1 MEPDPDSNPQPGSP
15 RRERWQE
22 NPGTGVVRQTM
33 DLIVM
38 LCLGVLLFRTF
49 SAEAY
54 VVPTGSMAPT
64 LLGHHRELTCPNCRF
79 TFVIGLD
86 EEGHQPHAV
95 CPNCGKDGLD
105 GVAAVE
111 CNGDRVLVQKFLF
124 DFRSPRRWEVAV
136 FHFPGDPTQAYVK
149 RVVGLPGESVQV
161 RGGDV
166 YIDGRIA
173 RKTPAELQAMQILV
187 HDGRF
192 VPDDSDRFPRWDYLR
207 GWPRRPLPTG
217 WRREGTAFVHEPVS
231 RIPGVYEPEDWL
243 QYHHWDPVLGRYG
256 PVRDHYAYNGGDLG
270 ADNTIPDLALDASLE
285 LGADVDSLSV
295 RLRSGGD
302 RFVVRLPVNEA
313 GESRTPV
320 QVARNG
326 RRVTIRSV
334 VDPFQGA
341 GPAPWPRTVRLEA
354 SVVDH
359 RLRVAID
366 GQPLF
371 EPIDYDDPTSGPPP
385 DESPVAIGVRGGRVA
400 VRDLKLYRDVYYTST
415 LGGIPR
421 HPHGVTEP
429 WTLGP
434 DDYFV
439 LGDNSPVSS
448 DSRFWGGSPVVP
460 RSMFLGKPFLVHLPG
475 QVVAL
480 EVFGRSVYW
489 VPDPRRIRYIH

>member
-1 MEPDPDSNPQPGSP
+1 MTQPGP
-15 RRERWQE
+15 QTGNRWRE
-22 NPGTGVVRQTM
+22 NPASGVVRQTM

-64 LLGHHRELTCPNCRF
+64 LLGHHRELICPNCRY

-86 EEGHQPHAV
+86 EEGRQPRAV
-95 CPNCGKDGLD
+95 CPNCGKDGLERLD
-105 GVAAVE
+105 AVE

-124 DFRSPRRWEVAV
+124 DFRAPRRWEVAV
-136 FHFPGDPTQAYVK
+136 FHFPGDPSQAYVK

-161 RGGDV
+161 RDGDV
-166 YIDGRIA
+166 YVDGRIA
-173 RKTPAELQAMQILV
+173 RKTPEELQAMQILV
-187 HDGRF
+187 HDCRY
-192 VPDDSDRFPRWDYLR
+192 VPDDSDRYPRWDFLR

-217 WRREGTAFVHEPVS
+217 WRRDGTGFVHDPIA
-231 RIPGVYEPEDWL
+231 RIPGAYEPEDWL

-256 PVRDHYAYNGGDLG
+256 PIRDHYPYNGGDLA
-270 ADNTIPDLALDASLE
+270 ADNVIADLAVEAVME
-285 LGADVDSLSV
+285 VGADVESLSI

-302 RFVVRLPVNEA
+302 RFVVRIPVNGRGA
-313 GESRTPV
+313 DRPSL

-326 RRVTIRSV
+326 RRVAVRPLLDPFEV
-334 VDPFQGA
+334 VDSG
-341 GPAPWPRTVRLEA
+341 PWPRAIRLEA
-354 SVVDH
+354 SAVDH

-366 GQPLF
+366 GRPLF
-371 EPIDYDDPTSGPPP
+371 EPIDYDDPASGPPP
-385 DESPVAIGVRGGRVA
+385 DESPFGLGVRGGSVA
-400 VRDLKLYRDVYYTST
+400 VRDLKIFRDVYYTST

-421 HPHGVTEP
+421 HPHGVSEP
-429 WTLGP
+429 CRLGP
-434 DDYFV
+434 DEFFV